1 MGGIRRST
9 NRSTVRCRPI
19 PVRGQVK
26 VAIVLGLAHSLAS
39 FFSFN
44 SPHLTNPHSFKERD

>member
-9 NRSTVRCRPI
+9 AAMNRSTVRCRPV

-44 SPHLTNPHSFKERD
+44 SRT